1 MLRSRDG
8 SSIKDVSQILAILF
22 IAFIFS
28 VIAHKAYADISLLS
42 QQHSGPEF
50 WVRLGRYFLANITGG

>member
-1 MLRSRDG
+1 MARTRNG
-8 SSIKDVSQILAILF
+8 TSITDVSQILAILF

-42 QQHSGPEF
+42 HQHSGPEF
-50 WVRLGRYFLANITGG
+50 WVRLGRYFLANIACG

>member
-1 MLRSRDG
+1 MTRTRNRM
-8 SSIKDVSQILAILF
+8 SITDLSQILAILF

-42 QQHSGPEF
+42 QQHSGTEF
-50 WVRLGRYFLANITGG
+50 WVRLGRYFLANIAGG